1 MAGIEWLF
9 AAIGAWFGFVGSCLA
24 DGSPACRPFLAFVAL
39 TAAAGVAL
47 ALLVLA
53 YKALQKD
60 QVRRIEQGRTWT
72 EPQLLERTPRPVDAR
87 TAPQVASVRDWQVA
101 A

>member
-9 AAIGAWFGFVGSCLA
+9 AAIGAWFGFVGSCVA
-24 DGSPACRPFLAFVAL
+24 DGTPACRPFLAFVAL

-60 QVRRIEQGRTWT
+60 QVPRIELGRTWS
-72 EPQLLERTPRPVDAR
+72 EPQILERTQRPADAR
-87 TAPQVASVRDWQVA
+87 TITQVPPVRGWQVTV
-101 A
+101 